1 MAGYLARRVVF
12 AVVLLILASM
22 TSFLIIQLPPG
33 DYLTSYI
40 AQLRASGQ
48 EIDEARIRGLERQYG
63 LDQPIYVQYWRWI
76 SGMPRGDFGFSFAMN
91 RPVRALIGERLG
103 YSVMI
108 SLLGLIV
115 SYGLAIP
122 IGIYSATH
130 QYSSADYCFTFLGFI
145 GLSVPGFLLAL
156 VVVFLAFKYLGAN
169 PGGLFSPQYLTEPWS
184 WAKIKDL
191 LLHLPLPVLI
201 VGLAGTAGS
210 IRVMRATLLD
220 ELRKPYVLTAR
231 AKGLTEWELLLK
243 YPVRFALNPM
253 ASSIFYIFPAIVSG
267 ETLTGIVLNLP
278 TVGPMLLNALL
289 QQDMYLAGSLIMLL
303 TFMTVVGMFVSELLL
318 AWLDPRIRYE

>member
-1 MAGYLARRVVF
+1 MARYFARRVMF

-63 LDQPIYVQYWRWI
+63 LDQPVYVQYWRWI
-76 SGMPRGDFGFSFAMN
+76 SGMPWGDFGFSFAEN

-108 SLLGLIV
+108 SLLGLLV

-130 QYSSADYCFTFLGFI
+130 QYSLADYAFTFLGFI
-145 GLSVPGFLLAL
+145 GLAVPGFLLAL
-156 VVVFLAFKYLGAN
+156 VVVFLAFK
-169 PGGLFSPQYLTEPWS
+169 FRHLT
-184 WAKIKDL
+184 K
-191 LLHLPLPVLI
+191 
-201 VGLAGTAGS
+201 
-210 IRVMRATLLD
+210 
-220 ELRKPYVLTAR
+220 
-231 AKGLTEWELLLK
+231 
-243 YPVRFALNPM
+243 
-253 ASSIFYIFPAIVSG
+253 
-267 ETLTGIVLNLP
+267 
-278 TVGPMLLNALL
+278 
-289 QQDMYLAGSLIMLL
+289 
-303 TFMTVVGMFVSELLL
+303 
-318 AWLDPRIRYE
+318 